1 MAQQKAKVTAPPEK
15 VKVPVQGK
23 DTPGVEVDIKSSV
36 EHWNEY
42 TLSDGTKLKVKI
54 VLTRVVRTEKF
65 KPDGE
70 PVYFFEVANVGAAT
84 VPNKLKKKK

>member
-1 MAQQKAKVTAPPEK
+1 MAQQKAKVAARPKK

-23 DTPGVEVDIKSSV
+23 DTPGVEVDVKSSV

-42 TLSDGTKLKVKI
+42 ELSDGTALKVK
-54 VLTRVVRTEKF
+54 VVVTRVVRTDNF

-70 PVYFFEVANVGAAT
+70 PVYFFEVATVGATT
-84 VPNKLKKKK
+84 VPNNLKEKK